1 MTFNLNIQLEQ
12 AMNEVERLK
21 AKVERYVYEQEQNK
35 YLVIGLAAFTGATVA
50 GVTLLFLCR
59 K

>member
-1 MTFNLNIQLEQ
+1 MTFNLNFQLEQ
-12 AMNEVERLK
+12 AINEVDRLK
-21 AKVERYVYEQEQNK
+21 AKLERYVYEQEQNK

-50 GVTLLFLCR
+50 GVTLLLLCR